1 MWKQI
6 WRDTIL
12 VLSRHLTHFT
22 NFRRIIQQTHTPR
35 ANKLRGKLS
44 APQRPPLCAIPRVG
58 REGKKAQGGAS
69 FCHNSLTIFLF
80 LFLVL
85 TRDTG
90 HALKG
95 EGGHSFVRA
104 YHYFLFNLFN
114 LIFFGARQ
122 FSGLYAY
129 QA

>member
-1 MWKQI
+1 M
-6 WRDTIL
+6 
-12 VLSRHLTHFT
+12 
-22 NFRRIIQQTHTPR
+22 
-35 ANKLRGKLS
+35 
-44 APQRPPLCAIPRVG
+44 G
-58 REGKKAQGGAS
+58 REGKRAEGGAF
-69 FCHNSLTIFLF
+69 FCHNSLTIFFIFEIKILF
-80 LFLVL
+80 LFL

-114 LIFFGARQ
+114 FIFFGARQ